1 MAATS
6 STVPAVKSALV
17 SLLTSAISD
26 STVQVVYGR
35 PQDSLVKAQF
45 VHVADVDYSA
55 EIANIKAGRKQYDE
69 NYTVDVVFAVG
80 KPRAT
85 SVDTEARAF
94 ALFEYLRDLLA
105 DDPSLGGVD
114 GVVWAVL
121 ESVDAATEHQG
132 NVVVS
137 VIVATVR
144 VRARVE

>member
-1 MAATS
+1 MATT
-6 STVPAVKSALV
+6 STVPAVKAALV
-17 SLLTSAISD
+17 DLLATAVND
-26 STVQVVYGR
+26 TEVQVVYGR
-35 PQDSLVKAQF
+35 PQDSLVKAEF
-45 VHVADVDYSA
+45 VHVADVSYSA

-69 NYTVDVVFAVG
+69 NYTVDVVVAVG
-80 KPRAT
+80 KPRGT
-85 SVDTEARAF
+85 SEDAEARAF
-94 ALFEYLRDLLA
+94 ALFEHLRDLLA

-132 NVVVS
+132 SVVAS